1 MEWEHKETAIT
12 MQELIALMNDTD
24 GELLIHV
31 EFGEEADAD
40 GKETRSTE

>member
-1 MEWEHKETAIT
+1 MEQEMTI
-12 MQELIALMNDTD
+12 QELIALMNDTD